1 MDTATRVCCARLSLW
16 MRILHACS
24 GIITI
29 SACVLRIRD
38 YYFSGELASFPLPWP
53 HERSMEKN
61 KLLIYKEKSE
71 IDRLFRGDFFRE
83 NVWRSLETF
92 CRNTLDDA
100 FFIYNAVCAAITHKR
115 GRHVSAKKKQKQE
128 GKKKNMGEGFHFT
141 PDEQTE
147 PRGLFVSIPHAPSFN
162 REISDKIIVILYLY
176 EKSSGREETIRR
188 LKLATH
194 RIKI

>member
-1 MDTATRVCCARLSLW
+1 
-16 MRILHACS
+16 MRSI
-24 GIITI
+24 
-29 SACVLRIRD
+29 D
-38 YYFSGELASFPLPWP
+38 YF
-53 HERSMEKN
+53 
-61 KLLIYKEKSE
+61 
-71 IDRLFRGDFFRE
+71 
-83 NVWRSLETF
+83 
-92 CRNTLDDA
+92 
-100 FFIYNAVCAAITHKR
+100 AAISSVKMFGEVWKR
-115 GRHVSAKKKQKQE
+115 FVGIRSTTPSLYTTRFALQSRTREADTFQQKKQKQE

-176 EKSSGREETIRR
+176 EKSSGRKETIRR